1 MVELIRHTVMVMKV
15 NKTIFIIALTSA
27 LIFSVAGGLV
37 NVYGEKCEDI
47 KGTESWSSEGHGDNS
62 PSESKFNKMLKDDS
76 VSICELA
83 EDIDHMKVKGS
94 VDDWSDFKQTTVYM
108 GSSEN
113 VQDCLKDRFDLP
125 DDGHKELQSYE
136 IQKCATG
143 DY

>member
-1 MVELIRHTVMVMKV
+1 MEYKHIT
-15 NKTIFIIALTSA
+15 IIALLATA
-27 LIFSVAGGLV
+27 LLIMPSGVS
-37 NVYGEKCEDI
+37 NVQGEKCEDI

-76 VSICELA
+76 VTICELA